1 MGVFF
6 PAEIKSVGLCSPS
19 VLRFVQEHVCVLEE
33 LIAWLTCTLQRN
45 LLMVSLSGIGCVY
58 YSSRLR
64 LSVILLTF
72 LWQRHPLGRLIVNV
86 WLQIHQNVQFANVDY
101 VFFFV
106 INISFQ
112 EVAAS
117 VT

>member
-1 MGVFF
+1 MHKLILFFCGFFF

-19 VLRFVQEHVCVLEE
+19 VLRFVQEHVLASLGRVCVLEE

-86 WLQIHQNVQFANVDY
+86 WL
-101 VFFFV
+101 
-106 INISFQ
+106 
-112 EVAAS
+112 
-117 VT
+117 